1 LGQQGHNQIE
11 QDWNNTCMYTV
22 YVETKSS
29 ALYNFVL
36 LCRVSV
42 TYPVLGTTVVIE
54 WLCFCVKG
62 INHKNFNRNA
72 NVK

>member
-1 LGQQGHNQIE
+1 
-11 QDWNNTCMYTV
+11 MYTV

-54 WLCFCVKG
+54 
-62 INHKNFNRNA
+62 
-72 NVK
+72 